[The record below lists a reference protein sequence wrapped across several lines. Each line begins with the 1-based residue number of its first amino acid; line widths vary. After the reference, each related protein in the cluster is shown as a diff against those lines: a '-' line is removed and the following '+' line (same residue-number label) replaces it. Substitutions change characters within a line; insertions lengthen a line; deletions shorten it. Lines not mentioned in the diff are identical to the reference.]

1 MGAVL
6 DKGLGPSLH
15 PQASKATGAGGFRDE
30 EGEERILQ
38 DISGLMFLP
47 VTRQG
52 PKAAGTRF

>member
-6 DKGLGPSLH
+6 DKGLGPSLL
-15 PQASKATGAGGFRDE
+15 PQVSKATGAGGFRDE
-30 EGEERILQ
+30 GEEWILQ

-52 PKAAGTRF
+52 PKAVGTRF